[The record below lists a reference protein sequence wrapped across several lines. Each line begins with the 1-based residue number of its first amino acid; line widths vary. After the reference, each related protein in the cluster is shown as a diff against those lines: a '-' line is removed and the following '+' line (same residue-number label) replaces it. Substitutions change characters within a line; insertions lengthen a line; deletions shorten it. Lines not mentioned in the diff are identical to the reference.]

1 MQHSPEIDRRALVSR
16 VSAAVPSP
24 SLLQH
29 LEPPPPLPVAP
40 APATPHRNLRP
51 TQRAPLSM
59 LKNAAL
65 SGPFATQIIHEP
77 IKDKDHGLL
86 PRWAHALLGRG
97 SRMRCH
103 HQSPAYGRS
112 SWRLCND
119 LGELRGPRLEVVRPR
134 GIPDEGCLAI
144 SVGIGNS
151 WEFEDA
157 LTALHRYRVECVCYI
172 IGTRLGPSGSLTPR
186 MSMTKTMI

>member
-1 MQHSPEIDRRALVSR
+1 
-16 VSAAVPSP
+16 
-24 SLLQH
+24 
-29 LEPPPPLPVAP
+29 
-40 APATPHRNLRP
+40 
-51 TQRAPLSM
+51 M

-77 IKDKDHGLL
+77 IKDKYHELL
-86 PRWAHALLGRG
+86 PRWADALLGRG
-97 SRMRCH
+97 SRMHCH

-157 LTALHRYRVECVCYI
+157 LTALGCTVHAFDPTFELHKAHIKHVHNRPRVED
-172 IGTRLGPSGSLTPR
+172 
-186 MSMTKTMI
+186 